1 MTDSRSWTRARDI
14 GLAVLVW
21 LVIAYVIFSAL
32 GHVARALLML
42 AFAALLAY
50 ALTPGAV
57 FLRRWL
63 PRWLAVA
70 IMYLAALALLG
81 GLGYV
86 IVSTSASQLAALAH
100 ALPGLLTR
108 DSPGHSS
115 PIAQLLRPL
124 GISSDQFNT
133 GRDQVIS
140 YAEGLAGQV
149 ATQVVPILTGVA
161 SAVLDIV
168 LVFVISIY
176 LVIDGPRAVRWLR
189 AAAPARQRGRVGF
202 FLDILQH
209 TVGGYIRGQL
219 FMSALIGTLVGG
231 GMFAFQVPYALLL
244 GVLAFVLEFIPI
256 LGTLVSGAICVL
268 VALPT
273 RGWLI
278 AVFVLVY
285 FIGVHVIEGDVVGP
299 RVMGRVLGLHP
310 VVAIIALVIG
320 GDLFG
325 IWGALFAAPVAGVIQ
340 TVLVAAWAEWR
351 ETHPDQFPS
360 VGGADRKPE
369 SPVAAPAEHEV
380 GRT

>member
-1 MTDSRSWTRARDI
+1 MPDSQSWTRARDI

-21 LVIAYVIFSAL
+21 LAIAYVIFSAL

-50 ALTPGAV
+50 ALSPGVA
-57 FLRRWL
+57 LLSRLL
-63 PRWLAVA
+63 PRWLAVT
-70 IMYLAALALLG
+70 IMYVASLALLG
-81 GLGYV
+81 TLGYI
-86 IVSTSASQLAALAH
+86 IVSTSASQLATLAKS
-100 ALPGLLTR
+100 LPTLLKQ
-108 DSPGHSS
+108 DSPTNPS
-115 PIAQLLRPL
+115 PIAQLLAPL
-124 GISSDQFNT
+124 GVSSDQFNT
-133 GRDQVIS
+133 GRDQVIG
-140 YAEGLAGQV
+140 YAEGLAGQI
-149 ATQVVPILTGVA
+149 ATQVVPILTSVA

-176 LVIDGPRAVRWLR
+176 LVTDGSRAVRWLR

-202 FLDILQH
+202 FLDVLQH

-219 FMSALIGTLVGG
+219 FMSALIGVLVGG

-273 RGWLI
+273 RGWIWAL
-278 AVFVLVY
+278 VVLGYFV
-285 FIGVHVIEGDVVGP
+285 IVHVIEGDVVGP

-320 GDLFG
+320 GELFG

-340 TVLVAAWAEWR
+340 AVLVAAWAEWR
-351 ETHPDQFPS
+351 ETHLDQFPS
-360 VGGADRKPE
+360 AGGGERKPE
-369 SPVAAPAEHEV
+369 SLVAAPLEHEA
-380 GRT
+380 GRP